1 MEGTDDRQ
9 PLIIKTLPVGPL
21 QCNCSILGNPLS
33 GQAILI
39 DPGGDAEMLLQM
51 LADLDLQLVDIFHTH
66 AHLDHFLASG
76 KIKEAT
82 GARLSLHQQDSFLWD
97 MLEEQCGMFGIPY
110 EPAPPPDHWL
120 EHEEE
125 IQIQQIRGQCLH
137 APGHTPGSMSFL
149 FKEEDLLI
157 AGDTLFQGSIGRT
170 DLWGGDFR
178 TLEKSIREVLYQ
190 LDEETRVITGH
201 GESTTIGSEIRTNA
215 FVRG

>member
-1 MEGTDDRQ
+1 
-9 PLIIKTLPVGPL
+9 
-21 QCNCSILGNPLS
+21 
-33 GQAILI
+33 
-39 DPGGDAEMLLQM
+39 
-51 LADLDLQLVDIFHTH
+51 
-66 AHLDHFLASG
+66 
-76 KIKEAT
+76 
-82 GARLSLHQQDSFLWD
+82 
-97 MLEEQCGMFGIPY
+97 
-110 EPAPPPDHWL
+110 
-120 EHEEE
+120 
-125 IQIQQIRGQCLH
+125 
-137 APGHTPGSMSFL
+137 MSFL

>member
-1 MEGTDDRQ
+1 
-9 PLIIKTLPVGPL
+9 
-21 QCNCSILGNPLS
+21 
-33 GQAILI
+33 
-39 DPGGDAEMLLQM
+39 MLLQM
-51 LADLDLQLVDIFHTH
+51 LADLDLQLVAIFHTH

-110 EPAPPPDHWL
+110 EPTPPPDHWL

-125 IQIQQIRGQCLH
+125 IQIQLIRGQCLH
-137 APGHTPGSMSFL
+137 TPGHTPGSMSFL